1 MDWTRSYQQVFF
13 AIYLLLCVATAL
25 SFYLRRNA
33 DEMKTPD
40 EAKDVDSKDQRPE
53 WIGVCILLGIAFLLR
68 IWKFGIIPGGM
79 NQDGAMAAVDAKALA
94 DYGTDRF
101 GMFMP
106 VHFTAWGYGQMSVF
120 LSYCMIPFIKL
131 FGVSAVTARL
141 PILMASMAGL
151 LGLWGIGR
159 KLLGTSG
166 GLILLA
172 FATVNPWHFLQSR
185 WALDCNMFPHVF
197 LLGLCFLLFGLEKKK
212 FFLFFSMVFFACSM
226 YCYGIAFYTVPL
238 FLTVFG
244 IYLILKK
251 LVGWKDF
258 FCCVFLYFV
267 LSWPIYLTMMINAF
281 GWKTIRTPFCTMA
294 YFPESIRAN
303 DILFIGADKG
313 ARFWENLRSLVEVYR
328 RGDNLP
334 WNTVPG
340 YGSVTACFLPFA
352 LLGLI
357 RIAALFWREKDERKK
372 AGYLSVLL
380 FFGIAN
386 LSGCITARVNVNR
399 VNLLFYALIF
409 LTGAGMEFV
418 WKYLKKFSW
427 MITLGYLLIS
437 FLFLH
442 TYFTTHAKT
451 LEYYYFDQFIKAVRF
466 AEEKVP
472 NAKYC
477 ITPVVRGK
485 ESAANTAEILTLFA
499 QEVDA
504 EFYQGKI
511 LDANGF
517 SYREKYQ
524 YRLVADEEK
533 LDREVVY
540 VITQNDS
547 QRPIWQNCILFPCG
561 DYCIAVVEK

>member
-68 IWKFGIIPGGM
+68 IWKFGIIPGGI

-212 FFLFFSMVFFACSM
+212 FFLFSF
-226 YCYGIAFYTVPL
+226 
-238 FLTVFG
+238 
-244 IYLILKK
+244 
-251 LVGWKDF
+251 
-258 FCCVFLYFV
+258 
-267 LSWPIYLTMMINAF
+267 
-281 GWKTIRTPFCTMA
+281 R
-294 YFPESIRAN
+294 FPRAN
-303 DILFIGADKG
+303 
-313 ARFWENLRSLVEVYR
+313 
-328 RGDNLP
+328 
-334 WNTVPG
+334 
-340 YGSVTACFLPFA
+340 
-352 LLGLI
+352 LL
-357 RIAALFWREKDERKK
+357 
-372 AGYLSVLL
+372 
-380 FFGIAN
+380 
-386 LSGCITARVNVNR
+386 
-399 VNLLFYALIF
+399 
-409 LTGAGMEFV
+409 
-418 WKYLKKFSW
+418 
-427 MITLGYLLIS
+427 
-437 FLFLH
+437 
-442 TYFTTHAKT
+442 
-451 LEYYYFDQFIKAVRF
+451 
-466 AEEKVP
+466 
-472 NAKYC
+472 
-477 ITPVVRGK
+477 
-485 ESAANTAEILTLFA
+485 
-499 QEVDA
+499 
-504 EFYQGKI
+504 
-511 LDANGF
+511 
-517 SYREKYQ
+517 
-524 YRLVADEEK
+524 
-533 LDREVVY
+533 
-540 VITQNDS
+540 
-547 QRPIWQNCILFPCG
+547 
-561 DYCIAVVEK
+561 